1 MSPERISDAVERLR
15 HIVASVLELDL
26 AEVPA
31 EASFHRDLKMDSLE
45 KVEFA
50 ARVEWAF
57 GVALS
62 DEEASGID
70 SALAAAVLLDARLSL
85 PAGAVIAGSAPEAAR
100 SAGGPP
106 AALRPAPA
114 ALRSVPSS
122 TVPAQHSTPPSAA
135 GLRPAPSRSPSPPAP
150 S

>member
-1 MSPERISDAVERLR
+1 MAAGPRAARQGARRVSSERISDAVERLR

-26 AEVPA
+26 AEVSA
-31 EASFHRDLKMDSLE
+31 EASFQHDLKMDSLE

-70 SALAAAVLLDARLSL
+70 SALAAAVLLDARLPL
-85 PAGAVIAGSAPEAAR
+85 AAGAGAGVAVPEAR
-100 SAGGPP
+100 V
-106 AALRPAPA
+106 
-114 ALRSVPSS
+114 SVPGAG
-122 TVPAQHSTPPSAA
+122 VPV
-135 GLRPAPSRSPSPPAP
+135 
-150 S
+150 

>member
-1 MSPERISDAVERLR
+1 MERLR

-26 AEVPA
+26 VEVTA
-31 EASFHRDLKMDSLE
+31 GASFQHDLKMDSLE

-70 SALAAAVLLDARLSL
+70 SARAAAVLLESRL
-85 PAGAVIAGSAPEAAR
+85 PPAAGAGGTVPEAGGTVPEARVAVPEAAR
-100 SAGGPP
+100 SAGVRTAPSP
-106 AALRPAPA
+106 TVAAPA
-114 ALRSVPSS
+114 
-122 TVPAQHSTPPSAA
+122 
-135 GLRPAPSRSPSPPAP
+135 GPSPL
-150 S
+150 SS

>member
-1 MSPERISDAVERLR
+1 MSSERISDAVERLR

-26 AEVPA
+26 VEVTA
-31 EASFHRDLKMDSLE
+31 GASFQHDLKMDSLE

-70 SALAAAVLLDARLSL
+70 SARAAAVLLESRL
-85 PAGAVIAGSAPEAAR
+85 PPAAGAGGTVPEAGVAVPEAAR
-100 SAGGPP
+100 SAGVRT
-106 AALRPAPA
+106 A
-114 ALRSVPSS
+114 
-122 TVPAQHSTPPSAA
+122 
-135 GLRPAPSRSPSPPAP
+135 PSPPDAGLARPGPLSAP
-150 S
+150 TAVPRSTRPARRPPAPF